1 MQVALGYMKNRVLA
15 LMDETQAAIKLGV
28 LMKTPMRSGLVLR
41 QAYATGSYSLKE
53 IGQAFGLNYTTVSL
67 VVQAVETESEEG

>member
-1 MQVALGYMKNRVLA
+1 
-15 LMDETQAAIKLGV
+15 
-28 LMKTPMRSGLVLR
+28 MKTPMRSGLVLR

>member
-1 MQVALGYMKNRVLA
+1 M
-15 LMDETQAAIKLGV
+15 E
-28 LMKTPMRSGLVLR
+28 TPMGSGLVLR
-41 QAYATGSYSLKE
+41 QANATGSYSLKE